1 MQTSSRLM
9 VVKTE
14 RSICIEKKA
23 DKSFFFFNLKRK
35 MYMLLL
41 TALILR

>member
-23 DKSFFFFNLKRK
+23 DKSFFVFFF
-35 MYMLLL
+35 
-41 TALILR
+41 

>member
-23 DKSFFFFNLKRK
+23 DKSFFFNLKRK

-41 TALILR
+41 TALILH